1 MANETDVFQ
10 KMDDYGREGI
20 PFLFAVDF
28 EKNHPFVVPLQEV
41 DNSNL
46 LFRVNGVTNMPP
58 SAQKTDK
65 PLYFQSVPVSK
76 KRYCEAFGLVQ
87 QHIGRGD
94 SFLLNLTMPSEIKTN
109 FTLKEI
115 FLKSD
120 APYKLWFKEQMVVFS
135 PETFIKTEGERI
147 RSFPMKGTM
156 DAALPDARNRL
167 LSSRKELAEH
177 YTIVDLIRNDLSI
190 VAKGVTVERFR
201 YIDRVKTHR
210 KELLQMSSEISGV
223 IRDEY
228 RSKPGS
234 VMKALLP
241 AGSISG
247 APKKKTLEIIRSAE
261 KYQRGWYSGVFGIFD
276 GQNIDS
282 GVMIRYIE
290 QHGGKFYYKS
300 GGGIT
305 ALSNCEEEYKELT
318 DKIYVPF
325 S

>member
-1 MANETDVFQ
+1 MVDTKEVFD
-10 KMDDYGREGI
+10 KMDELGQNGI

-28 EKNHPFVVPLQEV
+28 EMNHPFAVPLQEV
-41 DNSNL
+41 DDCNL
-46 LFRVNGVTNMPP
+46 LFRVNGVTNMP
-58 SAQKTDK
+58 SAHKTDK
-65 PLYFQSVPVSK
+65 PLHFQSFPVSK
-76 KRYCEAFGLVQ
+76 KRYCEAFGQVQ
-87 QHIGRGD
+87 RHIGRGD

-115 FLKSD
+115 FLNSD
-120 APYKLWFKEQMVVFS
+120 APYKLWLKDQMVVFS
-135 PETFIKTEGERI
+135 PETFVKTEGERI

-156 DAALPDARNRL
+156 DASLPNARELL
-167 LSSRKELAEH
+167 LSNRKELAEH

-190 VAKGVTVERFR
+190 VAKEVAVERFR

-210 KELLQMSSEISGV
+210 KVLLQMSSEISG
-223 IRDEY
+223 ILRAEY
-228 RSKPGS
+228 RGKPGS
-234 VMKALLP
+234 IMKALLP

-247 APKKKTLEIIRSAE
+247 APKKKTLEVIKMAE
-261 KYQRGWYSGVFGIFD
+261 KYRRGWYTGVFGIFD
-276 GQNIDS
+276 GNNIDS

-290 QHGGKFYYKS
+290 QQGDKFYYKS